1 MRRQD
6 SLRFWKGREPRAMSS
21 SSPPEEDKKRMW
33 IKYYC
38 EECKAWETREL
49 FEANLLSSHGVV
61 VPGAEAASS
70 SSPAAAVTSSSALW
84 SWGCAKLI
92 HHGAFQT
99 FRVNQLNVDAEL
111 GHDDASPKHDVPS
124 LESPATQ
131 PPPGQLEVS
140 STIASN
146 LALSFRFIFLKIYGT
161 LH

>member
-1 MRRQD
+1 
-6 SLRFWKGREPRAMSS
+6 MSS